1 MENLQQQLI
10 SSNEML
16 AQQVWI
22 LGGLIIGLFA
32 VLGFFARGAWM
43 DIKNMLEDHEER
55 LRTVEDNKISMTGLV
70 ERHEEDIKEHK
81 QLMTRLSENVN
92 RLSRI

>member
-1 MENLQQQLI
+1 MEHLQQQLI

-22 LGGLIIGLFA
+22 LGGLIIGLLA
-32 VLGFFARGAWM
+32 LLGFFARGAWLDM
-43 DIKNMLEDHEER
+43 KQMLEDHEDR
-55 LRTVEDNKISMTGLV
+55 IRKVEDHKIEMDGLV
-70 ERHEEDIKEHK
+70 KRHETDIKEHK
-81 QLMTRLSENVN
+81 DLMEDLRKNVN